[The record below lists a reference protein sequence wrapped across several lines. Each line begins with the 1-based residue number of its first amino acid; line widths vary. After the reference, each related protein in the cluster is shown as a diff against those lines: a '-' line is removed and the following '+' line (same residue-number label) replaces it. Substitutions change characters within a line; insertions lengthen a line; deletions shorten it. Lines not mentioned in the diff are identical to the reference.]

1 MLYLFWYIIYGVN
14 GNEVIRRLKAEGWR
28 QVRVRGS
35 HHLMEKDGKVI
46 PVPVHGSK
54 EIGKGLLAEIE
65 RQTGVEFK

>member
-1 MLYLFWYIIYGVN
+1 MN

-46 PVPVHGSK
+46 PVPAHGSQ
-54 EIGKGLLAEIE
+54 EIGKGLLAKSSG
-65 RQTGVEFK
+65 RQE

>member
-1 MLYLFWYIIYGVN
+1 MN
-14 GNEVIRRLKAEGWR
+14 GNEVIRRLKGEGWR

-35 HHLMEKDGKVI
+35 HQLMEKDGIVI

-65 RQTGVEFK
+65 RQTGVKFK